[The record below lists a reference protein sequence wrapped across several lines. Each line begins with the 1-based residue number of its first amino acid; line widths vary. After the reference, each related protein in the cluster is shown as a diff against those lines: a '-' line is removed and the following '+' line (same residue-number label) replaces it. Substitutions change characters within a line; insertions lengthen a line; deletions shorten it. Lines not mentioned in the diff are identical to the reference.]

1 MSALPSLKIG
11 ANKEITDR
19 DMEILKIRSR
29 LDEKEIRELHSE
41 FWRNCPDGKM
51 TSRQYETYCQNLD
64 PNNAI
69 RKLHHE
75 LGFLLFDT
83 DRNDEIDF
91 VEFLM
96 ANAFATSKTRHEA
109 LSYVFDMCDYTQDG
123 RMDMNELLCFS
134 TVAVASAKS
143 TLHTSTLKTMRLAAD
158 IIRFI
163 EIAMR
168 P

>member
-1 MSALPSLKIG
+1 
-11 ANKEITDR
+11 
-19 DMEILKIRSR
+19 
-29 LDEKEIRELHSE
+29 
-41 FWRNCPDGKM
+41 M
-51 TSRQYETYCQNLD
+51 TSKQYETYYQTLD

-123 RMDMNELLCFS
+123 RMDMNELVRFS
-134 TVAVASAKS
+134 SVAVASAKS
-143 TLHTSTLKTMRLAAD
+143 TLHTSTLKTMGLAAD

-163 EIAMR
+163 GLKAEKKLTKEEFIADCEKNLILSKLFEVKS
-168 P
+168 